1 MFPAWNLGRRARYPS
16 ENERLRDPIQ
26 PEVLVS
32 NSPLPGPC
40 RAFLTDFSAF
50 VDGELP
56 ARRRDEI
63 QAHVDCCQACL
74 DHLTAY
80 RRGITVLRSIE
91 ADAPADFWTR
101 LEQRLWLGPELSVL
115 EGEAGKG
122 WKGPVVRWSTPAASL
137 AAAAVLTLF
146 VVARG
151 LGPGSGSV
159 VVGPERIQASVAM
172 TLPAVPRSDA
182 GEASAARGS
191 TDRAAADSRS
201 TRREPAARTEPQL
214 ARVDARGE
222 SSIERE
228 IRRFEERILEGR
240 LGPESTLAADGWVQ
254 PVRLGSD
261 RFGSGLRPAALVRPA
276 VAITPAPWNVDRAVS
291 LP

>member
-1 MFPAWNLGRRARYPS
+1 M
-16 ENERLRDPIQ
+16 
-26 PEVLVS
+26 S
-32 NSPLPGPC
+32 NTPLPGPC

-50 VDGELP
+50 VDGELST
-56 ARRRDEI
+56 RRRDEI

-91 ADAPADFWTR
+91 AEAPADFWTR

-115 EGEAGKG
+115 EGGMEKRR
-122 WKGPVVRWSTPAASL
+122 KKPVARWSTPAASL

-159 VVGPERIQASVAM
+159 AVGPERIQASVAM
-172 TLPAVPRSDA
+172 TLPAVPSDD
-182 GEASAARGS
+182 GDPS
-191 TDRAAADSRS
+191 TDGPERSTERVAATDDRS
-201 TRREPAARTEPQL
+201 TRRASATGQGRTELAL
-214 ARVDARGE
+214 ARIDTRGE
-222 SSIERE
+222 RSIERE
-228 IRRFEERILEGR
+228 IRRFEERLLERGLR
-240 LGPESTLAADGWVQ
+240 RGAESTLAADGWVQ
-254 PVRLGSD
+254 PVRLGGD
-261 RFGSGLRPAALVRPA
+261 RFGYGVRPAALVRPA

>member
-1 MFPAWNLGRRARYPS
+1 MSHA
-16 ENERLRDPIQ
+16 
-26 PEVLVS
+26 
-32 NSPLPGPC
+32 PLPGPC

-50 VDGELP
+50 VDGELST
-56 ARRRDEI
+56 RRRDEI

-91 ADAPADFWTR
+91 AEAPADFWTR

-115 EGEAGKG
+115 EGGAGKRR
-122 WKGPVVRWSTPAASL
+122 KPPVARWSTPAASL

-159 VVGPERIQASVAM
+159 AVGPERIQASVAM
-172 TLPAVPRSDA
+172 TLPAVPES
-182 GEASAARGS
+182 E
-191 TDRAAADSRS
+191 AADPSADGGAADRVAAIAGRS
-201 TRREPAARTEPQL
+201 AGRRPAAVRSRTEPAL
-214 ARVDARGE
+214 AWADARGE

-228 IRRFEERILEGR
+228 IRRFEERVLAGGLGR
-240 LGPESTLAADGWVQ
+240 ADGALAADGWVQ
-254 PVRLGSD
+254 PVRLGAD
-261 RFGSGLRPAALVRPA
+261 RFASGLRPASLVRPA
-276 VAITPAPWNVDRAVS
+276 VAVTPAPWNVDRAVS